1 VLMMGLGFGGGHI
14 GLGAALLA
22 SERRLSALRLHREV
36 A

>member
-1 VLMMGLGFGGGHI
+1 MMGLVFGLGHI

-22 SERRLSALRLHREV
+22 AERGERGLRLHREV